1 MLEDFTEM
9 RRVVDSG
16 GVYRDEVVVDAGG
29 VYRDEWVVDAGG
41 FYRDEGGCTCWRS
54 LQR

>member
-1 MLEDFTEM
+1 V
-9 RRVVDSG
+9 VVDAG

-29 VYRDEWVVDAGG
+29 VYRDE
-41 FYRDEGGCTCWRS
+41 GGCRFWRS